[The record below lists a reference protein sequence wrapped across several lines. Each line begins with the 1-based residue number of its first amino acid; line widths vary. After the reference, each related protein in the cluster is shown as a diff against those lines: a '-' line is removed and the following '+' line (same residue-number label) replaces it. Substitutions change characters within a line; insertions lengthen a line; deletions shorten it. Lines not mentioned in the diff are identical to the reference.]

1 MNKILMNKVIINKD
15 TIVTK
20 INANKIYVNK
30 NVNVVFNIDKYSFD
44 KIIIDIE
51 ENSNVIINKKY
62 NEKDINENIVINLN
76 GINSSIKYNFSTM
89 VTNNQKYT
97 IIINHN
103 NKNTNSY
110 ITNHGVV
117 LNDSKLIFEVNSI
130 VKKGNIL
137 CNINQDSKIITMGR
151 NNSII
156 KPNLFIDEYNVN
168 AKHSAIIGK
177 FNEEEIFYL
186 KTKGLSE
193 KQALD
198 LLINGFIEGPMRR

>member
-1 MNKILMNKVIINKD
+1 MNKILMNKVIINEN

-20 INANKIYVNK
+20 INANKICVSK

-44 KIIIDIE
+44 NIIIDIE

-76 GINSSIKYNFSTM
+76 GINSSIKYNFSTI

-97 IIINHN
+97 IVINHN

-137 CNINQDSKIITMGR
+137 CDINQDSKIITMGR

>member
-44 KIIIDIE
+44 NIILDIE

>member
-20 INANKIYVNK
+20 INANKICVNK

-44 KIIIDIE
+44 NIIIDIE

-76 GINSSIKYNFSTM
+76 GINSSIKYNFSTI

-97 IIINHN
+97 IVINHN

>member
-1 MNKILMNKVIINKD
+1 
-15 TIVTK
+15 
-20 INANKIYVNK
+20 
-30 NVNVVFNIDKYSFD
+30 
-44 KIIIDIE
+44 
-51 ENSNVIINKKY
+51 
-62 NEKDINENIVINLN
+62 
-76 GINSSIKYNFSTM
+76 
-89 VTNNQKYT
+89 
-97 IIINHN
+97 
-103 NKNTNSY
+103 
-110 ITNHGVV
+110 
-117 LNDSKLIFEVNSI
+117 
-130 VKKGNIL
+130 
-137 CNINQDSKIITMGR
+137 MGR

>member
-20 INANKIYVNK
+20 IYANEIYVSK

-44 KIIIDIE
+44 NIIIDIE

-76 GINSSIKYNFSTM
+76 GINSSIKYNFSTI

-97 IIINHN
+97 IVINHN

>member
-44 KIIIDIE
+44 NIIIDIE

-76 GINSSIKYNFSTM
+76 GINSSIKYNFSTI

-97 IIINHN
+97 IVINHN